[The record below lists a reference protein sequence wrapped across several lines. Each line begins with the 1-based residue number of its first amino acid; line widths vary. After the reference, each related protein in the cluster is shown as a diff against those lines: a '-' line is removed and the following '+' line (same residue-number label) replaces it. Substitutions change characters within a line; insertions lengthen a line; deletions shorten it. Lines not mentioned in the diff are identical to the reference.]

1 MSQRLEKVE
10 ERLYGLIGKSLPHSF
25 SPSYFA
31 EKFVKQGIQH
41 TRYQKWELP
50 EIGGIS
56 ELLLASP
63 EIKGF
68 NVTIPYKQEILP
80 FLDAIDP
87 VAREI
92 GAVNTV
98 LVEVVDRR
106 DGQKI
111 LGRRLTGFNTDAY
124 GFRDS
129 LKPLLKA
136 GVERALVLGTGG
148 SSKAVCYVLRRLG
161 LGVLLVSRNPQG
173 ASQIGWEHV
182 NEYVMRHHLLIVNTT
197 PLGQYPA
204 IAERPALLYSH
215 LGPSHILYDL
225 IYNPSETQFLKEGIS
240 RGAQVQN
247 GYNMLC
253 LQAEYSWEIWQKG
266 AGFSFRGLP

>member
-1 MSQRLEKVE
+1 LSQRLEKVE

-31 EKFVKQGIQH
+31 EKFAKQGIQH

-148 SSKAVCYVLRRLG
+148 SSKAVCYVLR
-161 LGVLLVSRNPQG
+161 
-173 ASQIGWEHV
+173 
-182 NEYVMRHHLLIVNTT
+182 HHLLIVNTT